1 MTFPSNPN
9 DNDIHTA
16 FGRRLKYKSSTST
29 WEVVSSPSVAIET
42 ESPVANT
49 AVSSSSD
56 LPLTGNEIGAMSY
69 SQDTNTLYV
78 WNGTG
83 WFKIALVNTNPT
95 ITDGGQATYELN
107 GDGTPT
113 VITLVAN
120 DPEGLPLT
128 WSYAVSSGAL
138 EDTTISN
145 TGAVFTIT
153 PGATAATFNLTF
165 TASDG
170 VNIDTSV
177 SSFTLSFADWSAATL
192 AYTLD
197 NPNAY
202 GSSASDLFGRFIAIS
217 DNYAIVGAFLEDDAG
232 GTDSGKA
239 YIYNVTTGAL
249 VHTLDNPNP
258 DGVGSDDNFGRAVAI
273 DGNSAIVSAYG
284 EDEAGRTDSGKAYIF
299 NVTTGALLHTLDNP
313 NAYSTSTSDYFGY
326 SVAISGNYAIVGT
339 INEDDAGGNNSGK
352 AYIFNVTTGALVHTL
367 DNPNAYGTSQGD
379 NFGWAVAI
387 SGNYAIVGAWFEH
400 DAGGI
405 NSGKVYIFDVSTGA
419 LVHTLDNPN
428 AYGTSASDYFGNSV
442 AISGNYVI
450 VGAHGEADSGG
461 YTSGKAYIFNV
472 TTGALLHTLDN
483 PNAYDTSA
491 NDYFGYSVAVSGDY
505 AIVGAFAEDD
515 AGGTNSGKVYIFD
528 VTTGALL
535 KTLDNPNAYDTS
547 AGDQIGI
554 AVAISGKYAV
564 ISAHTEDEAGGTNS
578 GKAYVFQAG

>member
-107 GDGTPT
+107 SDGTPT

-153 PGATAATFNLTF
+153 PGATAATFNLSF

-177 SSFTLSFADWSAATL
+177 SSFTLSFIDWSTATSL
-192 AYTLD
+192 HTLH
-197 NPNAY
+197 NPLINDPPPPSGYAGQWDEFGYSVAIDGNYAVVGGNAPNNRAFIFDVTTGSLLHTLNDGNALLTY
-202 GSSASDLFGRFIAIS
+202 GFGESAAIS
-217 DNYAIVGAFLEDDAG
+217 GNYVAIGSPQVPFEGLMRGQVHILNVTTGAVVHTIDPPLPNPYAGWSSERKLAKFGTDVAMKGNYLIVGAPELNDYYG
-232 GTDSGKA
+232 IA
-239 YIYNVTTGAL
+239 YVYNVTTGAL
-249 VHTLDNPNP
+249 VHTLLNP
-258 DGVGSDDNFGRAVAI
+258 DYAYAYFGESVAI
-273 DGNSAIVSAYG
+273 SDNYCIVGAR
-284 EDEAGRTDSGKAYIF
+284 EARTWAGGTTVGKAHIF
-299 NVTTGALLHTLDNP
+299 DLSTGTLLHTLINP
-313 NAYSTSTSDYFGY
+313 NVNAVRSEDYFGD
-326 SVAISGNYAIVGT
+326 SVAITDTYTVVGATFERKGSTDYSGVVYVYNTVTGSLARTILNPTSEGAFFGQKVAIY
-339 INEDDAGGNNSGK
+339 EDHLLIGA
-352 AYIFNVTTGALVHTL
+352 TGQT
-367 DNPNAYGTSQGD
+367 TSQ
-379 NFGWAVAI
+379 N
-387 SGNYAIVGAWFEH
+387 NYLGV
-400 DAGGI
+400 
-405 NSGKVYIFDVSTGA
+405 
-419 LVHTLDNPN
+419 
-428 AYGTSASDYFGNSV
+428 
-442 AISGNYVI
+442 
-450 VGAHGEADSGG
+450 
-461 YTSGKAYIFNV
+461 
-472 TTGALLHTLDN
+472 
-483 PNAYDTSA
+483 
-491 NDYFGYSVAVSGDY
+491 
-505 AIVGAFAEDD
+505 
-515 AGGTNSGKVYIFD
+515 VYIFD
-528 VTTGALL
+528 VTTGTLIR
-535 KTLDNPNAYDTS
+535 TLDNPNHFVGTNIYDGFGS
-547 AGDQIGI
+547 SVG
-554 AVAISGKYAV
+554 ISGKYAIV
-564 ISAHTEDEAGGTNS
+564 GAPREDTSNS
-578 GKAYVFQAG
+578 TSGEDVGKAYIFQAG

>member
-42 ESPVANT
+42 EAPVANT

-120 DPEGLPLT
+120 DPEGVPLT
-128 WSYAVSSGAL
+128 WSYSVTSGAL

-170 VNIDTSV
+170 INIDTSV
-177 SSFTLSFADWSAATL
+177 SSFTLSFVDWTTATL
-192 AYTLD
+192 LYTLN
-197 NPNAY
+197 NPNPY
-202 GSSASDLFGRFIAIS
+202 GTSYFDIFGIS
-217 DNYAIVGAFLEDDAG
+217 VSVSGDYGIVGASFEDDP
-232 GTDSGKA
+232 SS
-239 YIYNVTTGAL
+239 IQ
-249 VHTLDNPNP
+249 
-258 DGVGSDDNFGRAVAI
+258 
-273 DGNSAIVSAYG
+273 
-284 EDEAGRTDSGKAYIF
+284 
-299 NVTTGALLHTLDNP
+299 
-313 NAYSTSTSDYFGY
+313 
-326 SVAISGNYAIVGT
+326 
-339 INEDDAGGNNSGK
+339 SGK

-367 DNPNAYGTSQGD
+367 DNPNPSSNTQDDGYK
-379 NFGWAVAI
+379 FGNSVAI
-387 SGNYAIVGAWFEH
+387 SGNYAIIGAPYEDINDGSLRLESGRAYIFNVTTGALVYTLDNPNFSGTRANDRFGYSVAITSNYCIVGAVGESPV
-400 DAGGI
+400 DGGAA
-405 NSGKVYIFDVSTGA
+405 YIFDVTTGA
-419 LVHTLDNPN
+419 LLYTLENPN
-428 AYGTSASDYFGNSV
+428 AYGTTAGDYFGNSV
-442 AISGNYVI
+442 AISGNYAI
-450 VGAHGEADSGG
+450 VGARDEDDASGTG
-461 YTSGKAYIFNV
+461 SGKAYIFNT
-472 TTGALLHTLDN
+472 TTGALVHTLDN
-483 PNAYDTSA
+483 PNPDNTGLNDSFGGAVAMDGNYAIIGAHGEDVDGGGSGNAYIFDVATGALLFTLDNPNAASTTL
-491 NDYFGYSVAVSGDY
+491 NDRFGEAVGISGDF
-505 AIVGAFAEDD
+505 AIVGANAEDAVG
-515 AGGTNSGKVYIFD
+515 AGSGTVYIFD

-535 KTLDNPNAYDTS
+535 STFNNPNAYSTG
-547 AGDQIGI
+547 AGDSFGYS
-554 AVAISGKYAV
+554 VSISGGYALA
-564 ISAHTEDEAGGTNS
+564 SAAYEADAGGGYS
-578 GKAYVFQAG
+578 GKAYIFQAG